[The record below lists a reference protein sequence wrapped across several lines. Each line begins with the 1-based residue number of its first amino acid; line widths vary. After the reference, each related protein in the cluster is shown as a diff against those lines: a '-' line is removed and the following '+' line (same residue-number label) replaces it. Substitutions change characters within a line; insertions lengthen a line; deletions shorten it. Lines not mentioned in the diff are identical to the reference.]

1 MGIDRSPNRKPDGHL
16 MLDSVRLILS
26 SGRPD
31 DAISGELAELLGF
44 DQLEFVSE
52 ILSNRSQ
59 FFEEPRGTQA
69 PPLKVTGDGIGNSC
83 SVATKGIAHVIVLD
97 PRSLVPN
104 QVRRRME
111 EQLQANASRPLFTGT
126 AVSHNASSDYGV
138 FYAEDNSMKH
148 QKSSPMYTLLTRTWV
163 AVVCFLSSGVS
174 ICCRLGPLERIKRQG
189 SPLSIFPDRLILF
202 GSAGL

>member
-1 MGIDRSPNRKPDGHL
+1 

-59 FFEEPRGTQA
+59 FFGGPGTA
-69 PPLKVTGDGIGNSC
+69 KGNEIGNSC
-83 SVATKGIAHVIVLD
+83 SVATKGIAHLIVLD
-97 PRSLVPN
+97 PRSLAPD
-104 QVRRRME
+104 QARRRME
-111 EQLQANASRPLFTGT
+111 EQLQANAARPLFTGT

-138 FYAEDNSMKH
+138 FHAEDNSMKH
-148 QKSSPMYTLLTRTWV
+148 QRSSPMCTLLTRTWL
-163 AVVCFLSSGVS
+163 VVVYFLSSGVS
-174 ICCRLGPLERIKRQG
+174 ICCRLGPSERIKRQG
-189 SPLSIFPDRLILF
+189 LPLSHLQID
-202 GSAGL
+202 